1 MTLRHPARLSNHRI
15 CVFLVRLR
23 KALTDWAAHLP
34 PNLRGSLWLL
44 ASAVL
49 FTLVGVM
56 AKKLGQRFDS
66 FQIAFFRGLAG
77 ALLTLPFLIR
87 AGVASFKTKQPM
99 LQLLRTLLAA
109 TAITAN
115 FYALV
120 HLPLADA
127 NAISFARSL
136 FLVPLAIVFLG
147 ETVGARRAGATIV
160 GFIGVMIV
168 LRPTG
173 TIEWAAFVAIIG
185 ALAVATAAI
194 CVKILLRTDSLLTL
208 LFYAG
213 VASSVILA
221 VPAYLVWRPPD
232 LADLLALIT
241 LGGVAVAAQGCF
253 IRGFAIGEVTALAPV
268 DYTRLLFAAL
278 AGYVFFLDIPDVW
291 MWTGSA
297 IIVASTLYITRREA
311 QLGKQNPPP
320 PPIAARDAGF
330 VQQEDGKKQSD

>member
-1 MTLRHPARLSNHRI
+1 MTLRHSAHLFRGRISFFVARFRNKWTNWSEN
-15 CVFLVRLR
+15 
-23 KALTDWAAHLP
+23 LP

-44 ASAVL
+44 ASAVI
-49 FTLVGVM
+49 FTLVGVLT
-56 AKKLGQRFDS
+56 KKLGQRFDT

-77 ALLTLPFLIR
+77 ALFTLPFLVR
-87 AGVASFKTKQPM
+87 GGVASFKTKQPV
-99 LQLLRTLLAA
+99 LQLFRTLLAA
-109 TAITAN
+109 TAIICN

-136 FLVPLAIVFLG
+136 FLVPLAIIFLG

-173 TIEWAAFVAIIG
+173 TIEWAAFVAVIG

-213 VASSVILA
+213 AASSVILA

-232 LADLLALIT
+232 LADWFLLFA
-241 LGGVAVAAQGCF
+241 LGGIAVLAQGCF
-253 IRGFAIGEVTALAPV
+253 IRGFAIGEATALAPI

-278 AGYVFFLDIPDVW
+278 AGYFFFFDIPDVW
-291 MWTGSA
+291 TWTGAA
-297 IIVASTLYITRREA
+297 IIVGSTLYITRREA

-320 PPIAARDAGF
+320 PPIAPRAAVF
-330 VQQEDGKKQSD
+330 VQQEEDKDRSD